1 MGTAACGSSAT
12 IRSSSHHNVP
22 TCRCRCSHFH
32 EAFTTHR
39 ANKRGSSTSNNP
51 HHDDAKKNRGTV
63 LSSFL
68 VGGGR
73 LGVAEIGFKIFKKL
87 VILLQALASS
97 YVLVAMCC

>member
-51 HHDDAKKNRGTV
+51 HHDDAKKIAAQFCLRSWWV
-63 LSSFL
+63 L
-68 VGGGR
+68 VGLELLK
-73 LGVAEIGFKIFKKL
+73 LGLKSL
-87 VILLQALASS
+87 RNL
-97 YVLVAMCC
+97 